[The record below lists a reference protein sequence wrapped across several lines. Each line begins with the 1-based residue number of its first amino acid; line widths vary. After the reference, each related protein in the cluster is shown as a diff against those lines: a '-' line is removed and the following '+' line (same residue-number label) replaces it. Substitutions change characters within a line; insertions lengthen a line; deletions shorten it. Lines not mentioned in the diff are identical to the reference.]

1 MSFKLTDFITV
12 TSTGNVGIGT
22 TSTEGKLTINYTAAN
37 LPTSGTTSNSAIQ
50 ILSSLNNQ
58 LNIGLNVAPGY
69 GSYIQA
75 SDNNLAVPYSLNLQP
90 NGGNVGIGTTSPAEL
105 LEVKATSTPAI
116 QLNQADTYK
125 ALLKLGGNDLEIR
138 GSSGVMEFYTGA
150 ADGDSSTLALAI
162 DASQNATFSGQV
174 SVFPKQII
182 GSYNSG
188 TAGTAALPSYAFYAN
203 EDMGMYPV
211 GTDTLGFSTAGQNRL
226 TITSGGD
233 VEMYKPEGWRFISSG
248 LNETYISNQSAWNA
262 GNYNSLVFSGRY
274 RSSANDATAL
284 GEVRVAKEQTTND
297 GFYGGVMSFWT
308 RVNGGSMTKR
318 LQLPSSGVVQ
328 FFGTAT
334 ANSFDISHDSGN
346 NVTMATPFQNVNQ
359 DLVMINSSAGV
370 LLDYAATS
378 WVSNSDE
385 NIKENIIPL
394 ENVLDKIKDIRCVNY
409 NFKDEDIYKKR
420 LGFIAQDFQE
430 DFEEIVN
437 KNTNGILGLHY
448 TETIPILMKAIQ
460 EQQTI
465 IEDLKSRI
473 ETLEG

>member
-1 MSFKLTDFITV
+1 
-12 TSTGNVGIGT
+12 
-22 TSTEGKLTINYTAAN
+22 
-37 LPTSGTTSNSAIQ
+37 
-50 ILSSLNNQ
+50 
-58 LNIGLNVAPGY
+58 
-69 GSYIQA
+69 
-75 SDNNLAVPYSLNLQP
+75 
-90 NGGNVGIGTTSPAEL
+90 
-105 LEVKATSTPAI
+105 
-116 QLNQADTYK
+116 
-125 ALLKLGGNDLEIR
+125 
-138 GSSGVMEFYTGA
+138 
-150 ADGDSSTLALAI
+150 
-162 DASQNATFSGQV
+162 
-174 SVFPKQII
+174 
-182 GSYNSG
+182 
-188 TAGTAALPSYAFYAN
+188 
-203 EDMGMYPV
+203 
-211 GTDTLGFSTAGQNRL
+211 
-226 TITSGGD
+226 
-233 VEMYKPEGWRFISSG
+233 MYKPEGWRFISSG

>member
-1 MSFKLTDFITV
+1 MFK
-12 TSTGNVGIGT
+12 
-22 TSTEGKLTINYTAAN
+22 KLLDAV
-37 LPTSGTTSNSAIQ
+37 SAR
-50 ILSSLNNQ
+50 
-58 LNIGLNVAPGY
+58 VA
-69 GSYIQA
+69 
-75 SDNNLAVPYSLNLQP
+75 
-90 NGGNVGIGTTSPAEL
+90 
-105 LEVKATSTPAI
+105 
-116 QLNQADTYK
+116 
-125 ALLKLGGNDLEIR
+125 
-138 GSSGVMEFYTGA
+138 
-150 ADGDSSTLALAI
+150 
-162 DASQNATFSGQV
+162 
-174 SVFPKQII
+174 
-182 GSYNSG
+182 
-188 TAGTAALPSYAFYAN
+188 
-203 EDMGMYPV
+203 
-211 GTDTLGFSTAGQNRL
+211 
-226 TITSGGD
+226 
-233 VEMYKPEGWRFISSG
+233 
-248 LNETYISNQSAWNA
+248 
-262 GNYNSLVFSGRY
+262 
-274 RSSANDATAL
+274 DATHCHL
-284 GEVRVAKEQTTND
+284 
-297 GFYGGVMSFWT
+297 
-308 RVNGGSMTKR
+308 
-318 LQLPSSGVVQ
+318 LPNVQ